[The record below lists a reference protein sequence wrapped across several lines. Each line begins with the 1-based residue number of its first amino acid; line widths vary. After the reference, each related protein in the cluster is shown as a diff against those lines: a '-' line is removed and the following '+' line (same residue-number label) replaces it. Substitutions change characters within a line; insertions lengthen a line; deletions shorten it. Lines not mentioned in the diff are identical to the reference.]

1 MDDYFEDTF
10 SEERIFES
18 QYNIERYFNGAVN
31 QLPKEGRIY
40 YWCSVPGA
48 TGSDEAVSCGTFY
61 NGILDVSF
69 PGTELTTDKITYTE
83 TGGWDW
89 NFNVWPNCYKVIRKV
104 NTILPH
110 IDEVPDMNAF
120 DKMEFRARARFLRAY
135 AYYWILQNQGP
146 MILVGDQV
154 LNTNETPDYYQAER
168 STYDECVDY
177 ICSELEAAAESLE
190 TEQPLDL
197 FGSPTK
203 GAALALV
210 ARLRLQAASPLFNGG
225 AAARRYFGAFKRKS
239 DGVHYI
245 SQTYDESKWAVAAA
259 AAKRVIDLG
268 IYRLHTVPADEYT
281 LPLPSNV
288 PSDPFPAGAG
298 GIDPFR
304 SYSEMFTGET
314 TNVTNPELIW
324 GTTQNITDQQDVVFP
339 LKLGGNS
346 SISIPQRIVD
356 AYRMAD
362 GRDINNASAE
372 YPYEDRPYDQTC
384 VTAAD
389 KQLSKNYTLP
399 GGTYKAYDNREPRFY
414 ASIGFSGTLWQ
425 MQSTTSEEMRN
436 KIVEYY
442 NGANAGKNQAGVTNI
457 YNLTGYTCY
466 KYVHPR
472 DARTG
477 SNARTVQKTF
487 PLIRYAE
494 ILLSYAE
501 ALNNLTKTHEVNGQS
516 YSRDLTAMAGAFNQ
530 VRYRAGLPGADA
542 GELVDATS
550 FNELI
555 RRERMVEFLHENR
568 RYYDICRWGI
578 FEELE
583 REPLTGLNVEAGNGR
598 DSTPRRSSRTVRS
611 ANGHSSPSTC
621 SCRCTATN
629 CAKYRAWIRTRAG
642 RNSQFQ
648 KIQKMKA
655 FSKITILAAAAAF
668 LCSCEMEYYKEELY
682 RKEIFIVSG
691 ENNILGQEFEYGEKG
706 FQGELAIYASGTTG
720 LDQNVTVKL
729 GLDFEAIGEYN
740 KRNFDTK
747 FEEYAME
754 LPAEYYTIDPM
765 SVEMEAGSCSAS
777 LPINVRVD
785 ELLPDQTY
793 FIPLRIESV
802 SSCMPSATKNFVLF
816 EIQRRNDYATTK
828 SSTYYTM
835 TGTTQTGWIV
845 DNIFGSNTRRQAIN
859 SSKLVIP
866 VGERSVRILPGATA
880 ANDKVTTRNN
890 SLRVTVDP
898 ESWVNVPVY
907 VEGEITD
914 EVVPMQRV
922 SITPYLDSQD
932 AIRVSASPLNDS
944 TYDPATGTFYL
955 YYRYQLATES
965 GNTWHEVR
973 ETMTRSQY

>member
-1 MDDYFEDTF
+1 MKKSFIIPLALVGLLTASCNFLNVDDYFEDTF

-477 SNARTVQKTF
+477 SNARTV
-487 PLIRYAE
+487 
-494 ILLSYAE
+494 
-501 ALNNLTKTHEVNGQS
+501 
-516 YSRDLTAMAGAFNQ
+516 
-530 VRYRAGLPGADA
+530 
-542 GELVDATS
+542 
-550 FNELI
+550 
-555 RRERMVEFLHENR
+555 
-568 RYYDICRWGI
+568 
-578 FEELE
+578 
-583 REPLTGLNVEAGNGR
+583 
-598 DSTPRRSSRTVRS
+598 
-611 ANGHSSPSTC
+611 
-621 SCRCTATN
+621 
-629 CAKYRAWIRTRAG
+629 
-642 RNSQFQ
+642 
-648 KIQKMKA
+648 
-655 FSKITILAAAAAF
+655 
-668 LCSCEMEYYKEELY
+668 
-682 RKEIFIVSG
+682 
-691 ENNILGQEFEYGEKG
+691 
-706 FQGELAIYASGTTG
+706 
-720 LDQNVTVKL
+720 
-729 GLDFEAIGEYN
+729 
-740 KRNFDTK
+740 
-747 FEEYAME
+747 
-754 LPAEYYTIDPM
+754 
-765 SVEMEAGSCSAS
+765 
-777 LPINVRVD
+777 
-785 ELLPDQTY
+785 
-793 FIPLRIESV
+793 
-802 SSCMPSATKNFVLF
+802 
-816 EIQRRNDYATTK
+816 
-828 SSTYYTM
+828 
-835 TGTTQTGWIV
+835 
-845 DNIFGSNTRRQAIN
+845 
-859 SSKLVIP
+859 
-866 VGERSVRILPGATA
+866 
-880 ANDKVTTRNN
+880 
-890 SLRVTVDP
+890 
-898 ESWVNVPVY
+898 
-907 VEGEITD
+907 
-914 EVVPMQRV
+914 
-922 SITPYLDSQD
+922 
-932 AIRVSASPLNDS
+932 
-944 TYDPATGTFYL
+944 
-955 YYRYQLATES
+955 
-965 GNTWHEVR
+965 
-973 ETMTRSQY
+973 

>member
-1 MDDYFEDTF
+1 MKKSFIIPLALVGLLTASCNFLNVDDYFEDTF

-110 IDEVPDMNAF
+110 MNAF

-389 KQLSKNYTLP
+389 KQLSKNYTLH

-583 REPLTGLNVEAGNGR
+583 REPLTGLNVEAGKWEGFYAPTVI
-598 DSTPRRSSRTVRS
+598 SYRTIRERTFKSKYMFMPLHRNELRKV
-611 ANGHSSPSTC
+611 PS
-621 SCRCTATN
+621 
-629 CAKYRAWIRTRAG
+629 
-642 RNSQFQ
+642 
-648 KIQKMKA
+648 
-655 FSKITILAAAAAF
+655 
-668 LCSCEMEYYKEELY
+668 
-682 RKEIFIVSG
+682 
-691 ENNILGQEFEYGEKG
+691 
-706 FQGELAIYASGTTG
+706 
-720 LDQNVTVKL
+720 LDQN
-729 GLDFEAIGEYN
+729 
-740 KRNFDTK
+740 
-747 FEEYAME
+747 
-754 LPAEYYTIDPM
+754 P
-765 SVEMEAGSCSAS
+765 
-777 LPINVRVD
+777 
-785 ELLPDQTY
+785 
-793 FIPLRIESV
+793 
-802 SSCMPSATKNFVLF
+802 
-816 EIQRRNDYATTK
+816 
-828 SSTYYTM
+828 
-835 TGTTQTGWIV
+835 GWE
-845 DNIFGSNTRRQAIN
+845 
-859 SSKLVIP
+859 K
-866 VGERSVRILPGATA
+866 
-880 ANDKVTTRNN
+880 
-890 SLRVTVDP
+890 
-898 ESWVNVPVY
+898 
-907 VEGEITD
+907 
-914 EVVPMQRV
+914 
-922 SITPYLDSQD
+922 
-932 AIRVSASPLNDS
+932 
-944 TYDPATGTFYL
+944 
-955 YYRYQLATES
+955 
-965 GNTWHEVR
+965 
-973 ETMTRSQY
+973 

>member
-1 MDDYFEDTF
+1 MKKSFIIPLALVGLLTASCNFLNVDDYFEDTF

-168 STYDECVDY
+168 S
-177 ICSELEAAAESLE
+177 
-190 TEQPLDL
+190 
-197 FGSPTK
+197 
-203 GAALALV
+203 
-210 ARLRLQAASPLFNGG
+210 
-225 AAARRYFGAFKRKS
+225 
-239 DGVHYI
+239 
-245 SQTYDESKWAVAAA
+245 TYDESKWAVAAA

-583 REPLTGLNVEAGNGR
+583 REPLTGLNVEAGKWEGFYAPTVI
-598 DSTPRRSSRTVRS
+598 SYRTIRERTFKSKYMFMPLHRNELRKV
-611 ANGHSSPSTC
+611 PS
-621 SCRCTATN
+621 
-629 CAKYRAWIRTRAG
+629 
-642 RNSQFQ
+642 
-648 KIQKMKA
+648 
-655 FSKITILAAAAAF
+655 
-668 LCSCEMEYYKEELY
+668 
-682 RKEIFIVSG
+682 
-691 ENNILGQEFEYGEKG
+691 
-706 FQGELAIYASGTTG
+706 
-720 LDQNVTVKL
+720 LDQN
-729 GLDFEAIGEYN
+729 
-740 KRNFDTK
+740 
-747 FEEYAME
+747 
-754 LPAEYYTIDPM
+754 P
-765 SVEMEAGSCSAS
+765 
-777 LPINVRVD
+777 
-785 ELLPDQTY
+785 
-793 FIPLRIESV
+793 
-802 SSCMPSATKNFVLF
+802 
-816 EIQRRNDYATTK
+816 
-828 SSTYYTM
+828 
-835 TGTTQTGWIV
+835 GWE
-845 DNIFGSNTRRQAIN
+845 
-859 SSKLVIP
+859 K
-866 VGERSVRILPGATA
+866 
-880 ANDKVTTRNN
+880 
-890 SLRVTVDP
+890 
-898 ESWVNVPVY
+898 
-907 VEGEITD
+907 
-914 EVVPMQRV
+914 
-922 SITPYLDSQD
+922 
-932 AIRVSASPLNDS
+932 
-944 TYDPATGTFYL
+944 
-955 YYRYQLATES
+955 
-965 GNTWHEVR
+965 
-973 ETMTRSQY
+973 